1 MGNINSEQ
9 KENFPDDSDKKRK
22 SGTGLNTVQ
31 LLPNNHK
38 EKNRFLND
46 LRYVQL
52 PFYDSARWTT
62 IYHNLS
68 ELHKAIETS
77 HDFSLILIE
86 KTIMSYNEDFRNDW
100 NFALLFELVE
110 RFDPND
116 INVKEFMLNLI
127 NLALDLPSL
136 MSGQPIPVL
145 VRGVSKHVSLSQ
157 MQCASILA
165 NAFFCTFPVCENR
178 NLNSINFN
186 RYTFL
191 SIKLFFFYL

>member
-1 MGNINSEQ
+1 MEKQ
-9 KENFPDDSDKKRK
+9 KILNLRMYFNDSK
-22 SGTGLNTVQ
+22 
-31 LLPNNHK
+31 
-38 EKNRFLND
+38 
-46 LRYVQL
+46 YVQL
-52 PFYDSARWTT
+52 PFYDSTRWTK

-68 ELHKAIETS
+68 ELHKTIETS
-77 HDFSLILIE
+77 QGFNMILIE
-86 KTIMSYNEDFRNDW
+86 KTIMTYNAEYINDW

-116 INVKEFMLNLI
+116 INVKEFMLNLV

-178 NLNSINFN
+178 NLNSINLN
-186 RYTFL
+186 KL
-191 SIKLFFFYL
+191 EIKVFIILA